1 MNIAIIGAGAMG
13 CIYATYLCKHNQV
26 LLVDVVK
33 AHVDAI
39 NEKGLRFEHLDG
51 SEEVYTNLRAT
62 MDTTAEKPADL
73 VILLTKGYQSGQAL
87 EANKS
92 LIGPDTTVLSLQN
105 GYGNHL
111 EILRAEPGARLLLGT
126 TMHGGTMLEDGCVLH
141 AASGRTELGAWDERA
156 RGAESGIASAFCACG
171 LETWISNDIR
181 STVWR
186 KLIVNAGINGVA
198 ALLETDNRFLAE
210 EPAARDTICSI
221 VREAVRVANAGG
233 CCFDAEEMCAFVVDT
248 ARRTGANLASMLQD
262 VLRGRPTE
270 AEQIYGAIARE
281 AKDAGLEAPCCALL
295 RTLLRAREHSRKG
308 SAYAIQA
315 I

>member
-1 MNIAIIGAGAMG
+1 MKIAVLGAGAMG
-13 CIYATYLCKHNQV
+13 SIYGAYLSSQHDVLMLDALQSRVADISARGIELALPCGERKRYAV
-26 LLVDVVK
+26 RAALSGEVDGCVDLLLVFVK
-33 AHVDAI
+33 GMCTYAAI
-39 NEKGLRFEHLDG
+39 RMNRALLS
-51 SEEVYTNLRAT
+51 SET
-62 MDTTAEKPADL
+62 
-73 VILLTKGYQSGQAL
+73 
-87 EANKS
+87 
-92 LIGPDTTVLSLQN
+92 LILSLQN

-295 RTLLRAREHSRKG
+295 RTLIRAREHSRKG